1 MTADSSTEI
10 TPEQEELTAEGLQL
24 LLDAGAEL
32 AKINTAI
39 RELEIAY
46 DHAGLG
52 PKSGPSSPAPWMRKF
67 NALAGSAAFKGLTA
81 RRNELRELLIDL
93 G

>member
-1 MTADSSTEI
+1 MTADNTTE
-10 TPEQEELTAEGLQL
+10 TNPEQEELTADELRT

-46 DHAGLG
+46 DHAGMG

-67 NALAGSAAFKGLTA
+67 NALADSAAFKGLTA